1 MSPTST
7 NDQHPKKDRW
17 AAGDIVTRDDLMRIE
32 ASDLLKSRVFA
43 NTLPDDSD
51 ALPAPEPTTL
61 DHHAAT

>member
-43 NTLPDDSD
+43 NGLPDDSD
-51 ALPAPEPTTL
+51 ALPLPEATAR
-61 DHHAAT
+61 DHYAAS